1 MNLTRAPHH
10 NNKIAAAE
18 GTVKEEMSSAD
29 LAPRERRRAKIKLA
43 LVAAAASKIELKPFE
58 AVSVKEIC
66 DGICV
71 SENAFYTYFNK
82 KSDLLAYC
90 VELWNLEIQ
99 LRAWH
104 AVNGR
109 TGLPMVGAVFEQ
121 VSSHVR
127 GRPGLT
133 GELIGILARRR
144 EHAAWPHITSIERQI
159 AFPEFTDTGNFEAQP
174 IDEFME
180 FHLRQA
186 VANGELPSHVRVDAF
201 AGALAS
207 FFFGAP
213 VALRSKRAAIDQ
225 AYRSQLN
232 MLLVGA
238 RAMLPRRNADNDGN
252 VPSLHMRVDS

>member
-1 MNLTRAPHH
+1 MINEIGNT
-10 NNKIAAAE
+10 E
-18 GTVKEEMSSAD
+18 
-29 LAPRERRRAKIKLA
+29 LAPRERRRAKTKLA
-43 LVAAAASKIELKPFE
+43 LVAAAASKIEFKPFE
-58 AVSVKEIC
+58 SVSIKEIC
-66 DGICV
+66 DVVCV
-71 SENAFYTYFNK
+71 SENAFYTHFSK

-144 EHAAWPHITSIERQI
+144 EHASWPCVTAVERQI
-159 AFPEFTDTGNFEAQP
+159 AFPEFVDIGNFEAQP

-186 VANGELPSHVRVDAF
+186 VANGELPSHVRVDVF

-213 VALRSKRAAIDQ
+213 VAFRSKRAAIDQ

-232 MLLVGA
+232 MMLVGA
-238 RAMLPRRNADNDGN
+238 RAMLPRRNNETDAK

>member
-1 MNLTRAPHH
+1 MIEEIGN
-10 NNKIAAAE
+10 AE
-18 GTVKEEMSSAD
+18 RSS
-29 LAPRERRRAKIKLA
+29 RERRRAKTKLA

-58 AVSVKEIC
+58 VISVKEIC
-66 DGICV
+66 DGVSV
-71 SENAFYTYFNK
+71 SENVFYTHFSK

-144 EHAAWPHITSIERQI
+144 EHAVWPYITAVERQI
-159 AFPEFTDTGNFEAQP
+159 AFPEFADISHFEAQP

-186 VANGELPSHVRVDAF
+186 VTHGELPAHVRVDAF

-225 AYRSQLN
+225 AYRNQLN
-232 MLLVGA
+232 MLLIGA
-238 RAMLPRRNADNDGN
+238 RAMLPRRSPEKDSN

>member
-1 MNLTRAPHH
+1 M
-10 NNKIAAAE
+10 
-18 GTVKEEMSSAD
+18 KEEPGSAD
-29 LAPRERRRAKIKLA
+29 HAPRERRRAKTKLA

-58 AVSVKEIC
+58 VVSVKEIC
-66 DGICV
+66 DGVCV
-71 SENAFYTYFNK
+71 SEKAFYTHFGK

-109 TGLPMVGAVFEQ
+109 MGLPMVGAVFEQ

-144 EHAAWPHITSIERQI
+144 EHTAWPHITPVERQI
-159 AFPEFTDTGNFEAQP
+159 AFPEFADIGNFEAQP

-186 VANGELPSHVRVDAF
+186 VANGELPPHVRVDAF

-213 VALRSKRAAIDQ
+213 VALRSKRAVIDQ
-225 AYRSQLN
+225 VFRSQLN

-238 RAMLPRRNADNDGN
+238 RAMLPRRNTENDSN

>member
-1 MNLTRAPHH
+1 MDDVGST
-10 NNKIAAAE
+10 E
-18 GTVKEEMSSAD
+18 
-29 LAPRERRRAKIKLA
+29 LAPRERRRAKTKLA
-43 LVAAAASKIELKPFE
+43 LVAAAANKIEHKPFE
-58 AVSVKEIC
+58 AVSIKEIC
-66 DGICV
+66 DVVCL
-71 SENAFYTYFNK
+71 SENAFYTHFNK

-144 EHAAWPHITSIERQI
+144 ENASWPHITAIERQI
-159 AFPEFTDTGNFEAQP
+159 AFPEFADIGNFEAQP

-186 VANGELPSHVRVDAF
+186 VANGELPPHVRVDAF

-213 VALRSKRAAIDQ
+213 VALRSKRGAIDQ
-225 AYRSQLN
+225 AFRSQLN
-232 MLLVGA
+232 MMLVGA
-238 RAMLPRRNADNDGN
+238 RAMLPRRNNDGDTK
-252 VPSLHMRVDS
+252 VPSLHMRIDS